1 MKVELTYVSIFR
13 LRVFHELFTIQ
24 VYFAFS
30 KINLDLPPK
39 YKGFENMISA
49 YFNED
54 IGQENIHVLN
64 IYVDKQ
70 LERLYL
76 KKGRL
81 MF

>member
-1 MKVELTYVSIFR
+1 
-13 LRVFHELFTIQ
+13 
-24 VYFAFS
+24 
-30 KINLDLPPK
+30 
-39 YKGFENMISA
+39 MISA

-81 MF
+81 MFLYSYMDSFHIFIADLLNLFVSATMI

>member
-1 MKVELTYVSIFR
+1 M
-13 LRVFHELFTIQ
+13 
-24 VYFAFS
+24 
-30 KINLDLPPK
+30 DLPSK

-49 YFNED
+49 YFNKE
-54 IGQENIHVLN
+54 IGPENIHVLN

-81 MF
+81 IFKYSYMESFHNFIAVLLNPFALACG